1 MKYLVL
7 FLLAFTIISCKN
19 KVGQEN
25 KNNSE
30 SDEIIDVHDP
40 NMNQMVS
47 DTIHD
52 EGIMLIGKV
61 NRNGF
66 KKKELDSLFKAA
78 YNDHILDSIAVE
90 ELKPFLKD
98 IHFKVFTRSCCTDSQ
113 REIPALYKVL
123 DNANFNYDHL
133 EMVALSH
140 DKDTPDGLEKGF
152 DVEYVPT
159 IIVFKDDVELG
170 RFVEFPQET
179 LEKDLLAIIKG
190 TGYKHSY
197 EE

>member
-1 MKYLVL
+1 MKY
-7 FLLAFTIISCKN
+7 FILLLSTLTIISCKN
-19 KVGQEN
+19 EIDQK
-25 KNNSE
+25 KDAISK
-30 SDEIIDVHDP
+30 SDEPIETNDP

-52 EGIMLIGKV
+52 EGVMLIGKV

-66 KKKELDSLFKAA
+66 KKMELDSLFKAS
-78 YNDHILDSIAVE
+78 YSEHILDESGIK
-90 ELKPFLKD
+90 ELAPLLKD

-113 REIPALYKVL
+113 REIPALYKIL
-123 DNANFNYDHL
+123 DNANFNFDNL
-133 EMVALSH
+133 EMIALSH

-152 DVEYVPT
+152 DIEYVPT
-159 IIVFKDDVELG
+159 IIVFKDGVELG
-170 RFVEFPQET
+170 RYVEFAQES
-179 LEKDLLAIIKG
+179 LEKDLLAIIRG